1 MRTLRN
7 IDQLPDLA
15 GKTVLVRAD
24 LDVPLENGEITSDYR
39 VQRAAITIRELVE
52 KHARVVVL
60 AHLGR
65 PEGEYSDEFS
75 LMPVRFELGKIL
87 DMHIK
92 FAHMQN
98 SKNSIIFMED
108 AEVLLLENIRFDAR
122 EGSDNEAERHEF
134 IQELVDL
141 ADYYINDAFATY
153 RQQASTWDLAKAF
166 DAPMAGRQ
174 LVREIEQLTQLR
186 EDPKHPYVAVI
197 GGAKLDTKI
206 DILQDLATKADKILI
221 GGAMAYTILK
231 AQGINVGKS
240 KVQDEILDTA
250 KQILA
255 TAKENNCEI
264 FLPIDHIAGREFD
277 QNTERIIVDTQQ
289 IPDDLMGLDIGE
301 RTMAA
306 FLEQIKSARTI
317 MWNGPMG
324 VFEWENFARGTEAIG
339 EYIGLSA
346 PKDTFKVAGGGDTV
360 AAMQALKIN
369 FKNFHHVST
378 GGGAMLEYLATGEL
392 PTLEPLFAE

>member
-1 MRTLRN
+1 MRTLRT

-24 LDVPLENGEITSDYR
+24 LDVPLENGEITSNYR
-39 VQRAAITIRELVE
+39 VQRAAITIRELIE
-52 KHARVVVL
+52 KHARVVVM

-65 PEGEYSDEFS
+65 PKGEYSDEFS
-75 LMPVRFELGKIL
+75 LMPVRFELGKL
-87 DMHIK
+87 MDMHIK
-92 FAHMQN
+92 FAHLQN

-108 AEVLLLENIRFDAR
+108 SEILLLENIRFDSR
-122 EGSDNEAERHEF
+122 EGSDNEAERQEF
-134 IQELVDL
+134 IKELVEL
-141 ADYYINDAFATY
+141 ADYYVNDAFATY
-153 RQQASTWDLAKAF
+153 RKQASNWDMAKAF
-166 DAPMAGRQ
+166 AEPMAGRQ
-174 LVREIEQLTQLR
+174 LVKEIEQLSLLR

-206 DILQDLATKADKILI
+206 DILKDLAEKADKILI

-240 KVQDEILDTA
+240 KVQDDMLDTA
-250 KQILA
+250 KNILE
-255 TAKENNCEI
+255 TAKQNNCEI
-264 FLPIDHIAGREFD
+264 FLPVDHIAGKEFAED
-277 QNTERIIVDTQQ
+277 TERIEVDTQQ
-289 IPDDLMGLDIGE
+289 IPEDLMGLDIGE
-301 RTMAA
+301 RTMATY
-306 FLEQIKSARTI
+306 LEQIKSARTI

-324 VFEWENFARGTEAIG
+324 VFEWDSFARGTEAIG

-360 AAMQALKIN
+360 AAMQSLKIN

-378 GGGAMLEYLATGEL
+378 GGGAMLEYLANGKLEVI
-392 PTLEPLFAE
+392 EPLYVD